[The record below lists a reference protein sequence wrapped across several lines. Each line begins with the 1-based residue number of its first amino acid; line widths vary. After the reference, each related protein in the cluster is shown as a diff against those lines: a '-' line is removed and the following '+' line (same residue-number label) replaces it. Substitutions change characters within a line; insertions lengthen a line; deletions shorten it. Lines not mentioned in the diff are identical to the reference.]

1 MYYYKSK
8 GREQALKRDF
18 SLRSKCQTQS
28 QSLRSKGEKGEWS
41 SGSVTLV
48 HSSPIQLLWQKVHF
62 PLAPTSIWEKVPS
75 RSFSG
80 MTLAYLETVSAEQIW
95 AVHWGYLPQPLTC
108 RFCPPLTSLLTLNV
122 LCMRSHMLCDLGTR
136 NSQESPNSYP
146 QLHSPSELHLPL
158 STELFHLHVP

>member
-1 MYYYKSK
+1 MYYFKSK
-8 GREQALKRDF
+8 GREQAFERDF
-18 SLRSKCQTQS
+18 SLRSTCQTQS
-28 QSLRSKGEKGEWS
+28 QSLRSKREKGEWS

-62 PLAPTSIWEKVPS
+62 PLAQTSTWEEVPS

-80 MTLAYLETVSAEQIW
+80 MTLAYLETVSAEQIR
-95 AVHWGYLPQPLTC
+95 AVPWGYLPQPLTC

-122 LCMRSHMLCDLGTR
+122 FHMRSHVLCDFGTR

-146 QLHSPSELHLPL
+146 QLHSPSELCLPL
-158 STELFHLHVP
+158 STELLHPHVP